1 MEDSNTSTQ
10 LPEIDRDYLDSKQFD
25 HAVAKSGSAVH
36 LVIRGFELPEAYSP
50 RRVDLL
56 LILPAGYPNSS
67 PDMFWT
73 HPDVKLANG
82 AWPQAAEVHE
92 IYGERSWQRWSRHF
106 NGGSWRPGI
115 DNIRTFLA
123 AIRRELSKGI

>member
-1 MEDSNTSTQ
+1 MDQNSSNTH
-10 LPEIDRDYLDSKQFD
+10 LPEVDRDYLESKQYD
-25 HAVAKSGSAVH
+25 HVVEKVGDAVH
-36 LVIRGFELPEAYSP
+36 LIIRGFELPEAYLP
-50 RRVDLL
+50 RRADLL

-73 HPDVKLANG
+73 HPDIKLTNG

-92 IYGERSWQRWSRHF
+92 TYGDRSWQRWSRHF

-115 DNIRTFLA
+115 DTICTFLA